1 MKVVSDTGPLIG
13 LAKANLLSIL
23 QAMGLEVIV
32 PPMVHRELL
41 SKIGNESQQIEA
53 ALNDFIQTV
62 DPKPM
67 DKTLETVLLHLDEGE
82 KQAVSLAY
90 STKQDILLLIDDKV
104 GRRAAKKLNIPVT
117 GLVGLLIMAKE
128 KGLIANIEQVLNKIR
143 NNGYWLSDEII
154 DFAILL
160 AGEKKSQNSSE
171 SQ

>member
-13 LAKANLLSIL
+13 LAKANLLSIF
-23 QAMGLEVIV
+23 QAMGLEVLV

-41 SKIGNESQQIEA
+41 SKIGNESQQIED

-90 STKQDILLLIDDKV
+90 STKQDILLLIDDRV
-104 GRRAAKKLNIPVT
+104 GRSAAKKLNIPVT
-117 GLVGLLIMAKE
+117 GLVGILIMAKE
-128 KGLIANIEQVLNKIR
+128 KGLIANIEQVLDKIR
-143 NNGYWLSDEII
+143 NNGYWLSDKII